1 MSAEAGGGPADKARE
16 GGAPTGRT
24 GPGVFRPKRNDER
37 RVATRGTAGG
47 GSPAEPPPGELGRV
61 GFITGCLAGWI
72 AARTPRG
79 FHHRLLSRG
88 PFRESPRRCAPGI
101 ETPTCARGARRRVP
115 IGCCRFVK
123 EGNPLLSHFPPITPA
138 ARSARR
144 RLNADLWKALWRW
157 MAARGRG
164 QAHNLGLTGAAGQ
177 GDAGQGDARQGDAGE
192 GDAGIHAPTGRAGRP
207 RGPQGPETPT
217 DAASPTRQPG
227 FPPRR
232 RSRW

>member
-1 MSAEAGGGPADKARE
+1 M
-16 GGAPTGRT
+16 
-24 GPGVFRPKRNDER
+24 
-37 RVATRGTAGG
+37 
-47 GSPAEPPPGELGRV
+47 
-61 GFITGCLAGWI
+61 GFITGCLAGMDRRPSPHRENWAAWVSSPVVQPGWI

-79 FHHRLLSRG
+79 FHHRLFGGMDRRPNAAWVSPQAVKSRPLSGIAPALRAG
-88 PFRESPRRCAPGI
+88 HRNSDARQRRTSASSDW
-101 ETPTCARGARRRVP
+101 
-115 IGCCRFVK
+115 
-123 EGNPLLSHFPPITPA
+123 LLSICERGKSPPFTFPPITLA

-177 GDAGQGDARQGDAGE
+177 GDAGQGDAGE